1 MMITRTITK
10 YEVTAYKLYVDHGVP
25 KLDKIGSAEVEGT
38 RCDKTMARK
47 AIADATGKTLPKG
60 VEVEVV
66 PKTVTTYGMD
76 LDKFLSQAQVVCVKE
91 GSRRTGSRRVDRLGD
106 CPRRGFTANSEP
118 SHVGNQ

>member
-1 MMITRTITK
+1 MITRSITK
-10 YEVTAYKLYVDHGVP
+10 FEATAYKLYVDHGVP
-25 KLDKIGSAEVEGT
+25 KLEKIGVAEVEGT

-60 VEVEVV
+60 VEIEVV

-91 GSRRTGSRRVDRLGD
+91 AG
-106 CPRRGFTANSEP
+106 EP
-118 SHVGNQ
+118 EADELIG

>member
-1 MMITRTITK
+1 MMITRSITNF
-10 YEVTAYKLYVDHGVP
+10 EVTAYKLYVDHGVP
-25 KLDKIGSAEVEGT
+25 KLDKIGAAEVEGT

-60 VEVEVV
+60 VEIEVV

-91 GSRRTGSRRVDRLGD
+91 AG
-106 CPRRGFTANSEP
+106 EP
-118 SHVGNQ
+118 EAGEPEADELIG

>member
-1 MMITRTITK
+1 MMITRSITK

-60 VEVEVV
+60 VEIEIAE
-66 PKTVTTYGMD
+66 KEVTTYGMD
-76 LDKFLSQAQVVCVKE
+76 LDKFLSQAQVVSVKAAE
-91 GSRRTGSRRVDRLGD
+91 GTEDGD
-106 CPRRGFTANSEP
+106 DLIG
-118 SHVGNQ
+118 

>member
-1 MMITRTITK
+1 MMITRAITK
-10 YEVTAYKLYVDHGVP
+10 YEVTAYKLYADHGVP
-25 KLDKIGSAEVEGT
+25 KLEKIGAAEVEGT

-60 VEVEVV
+60 VEIEIV

-91 GSRRTGSRRVDRLGD
+91 ADELNG
-106 CPRRGFTANSEP
+106 
-118 SHVGNQ
+118 

>member
-1 MMITRTITK
+1 MMITRSITK

-47 AIADATGKTLPKG
+47 AIADATGKALPKG
-60 VEVEVV
+60 VEIDIAE
-66 PKTVTTYGMD
+66 KEVTTYGMD

-91 GSRRTGSRRVDRLGD
+91 AG
-106 CPRRGFTANSEP
+106 EP
-118 SHVGNQ
+118 EAGEPEADELIG

>member
-1 MMITRTITK
+1 MITRSITK

-60 VEVEVV
+60 VEIEIAE
-66 PKTVTTYGMD
+66 KEVTTYGMD
-76 LDKFLSQAQVVCVKE
+76 LDKFLSQAQVVSVKAAE
-91 GSRRTGSRRVDRLGD
+91 GTEDGD
-106 CPRRGFTANSEP
+106 DLIG
-118 SHVGNQ
+118 